1 MASPILLQID
11 GREVTPL
18 PLRRRDLSGTSRN
31 CAETRRDLPLHRTDR
46 LPQDPMTRQ
55 TTIRSAFQTSL
66 LFERALGLVLW
77 TGLIAVLFTKSY
89 L

>member
-1 MASPILLQID
+1 MPPRHIRLC
-11 GREVTPL
+11 E
-18 PLRRRDLSGTSRN
+18 TSRN

-46 LPQDPMTRQ
+46 LPNDPMTRQ
-55 TTIRSAFQTSL
+55 TTIRNAFQTSV

>member
-1 MASPILLQID
+1 MPPRHIRLC
-11 GREVTPL
+11 
-18 PLRRRDLSGTSRN
+18 GTSRN
-31 CAETRRDLPLHRTDR
+31 CAETRLDLPLHRTDR
-46 LPQDPMTRQ
+46 LPNDPMTRQ
-55 TTIRSAFQTSL
+55 TTIRNAFQTSV